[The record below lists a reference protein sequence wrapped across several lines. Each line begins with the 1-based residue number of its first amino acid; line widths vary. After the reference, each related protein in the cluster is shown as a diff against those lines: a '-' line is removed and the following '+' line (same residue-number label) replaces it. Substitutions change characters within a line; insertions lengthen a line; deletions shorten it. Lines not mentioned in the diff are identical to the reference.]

1 MERPS
6 LPEVPLLHGLH
17 STLSLSGATKISR
30 YLIRAKWDREE
41 GGGCGPWAVCY
52 RVTKGGAAAGWTLP
66 TNQIYLVFS
75 VTREPSCDPSRHVGT
90 LSS

>member
-6 LPEVPLLHGLH
+6 SPEVPLLHGLH

-41 GGGCGPWAVCY
+41 GGCGADLGPCVTVLP
-52 RVTKGGAAAGWTLP
+52 RVVLLLAGLSP
-66 TNQIYLVFS
+66 Q
-75 VTREPSCDPSRHVGT
+75 TRYI
-90 LSS
+90 

>member
-6 LPEVPLLHGLH
+6 LAEVHLLHTDYTLH

-41 GGGCGPWAVCY
+41 GGGGCGADLEPCVTVLP
-52 RVTKGGAAAGWTLP
+52 RVGAGCWCWLHSP
-66 TNQIYLVFS
+66 HKPDIFS
-75 VTREPSCDPSRHVGT
+75 I
-90 LSS
+90 

>member
-1 MERPS
+1 MA
-6 LPEVPLLHGLH
+6 EVHLLHTDYTLH

-41 GGGCGPWAVCY
+41 GGGRR
-52 RVTKGGAAAGWTLP
+52 RVRCADLEPCVTVLPRVGAGAGYTLP

-75 VTREPSCDPSRHVGT
+75 VTREP
-90 LSS
+90 

>member
-6 LPEVPLLHGLH
+6 LAEVHLLHTDYTLH

-41 GGGCGPWAVCY
+41 GGGGCGADLEPCVTVLP
-52 RVTKGGAAAGWTLP
+52 RVGAGAGYTLP

-75 VTREPSCDPSRHVGT
+75 VTREP
-90 LSS
+90 

>member
-6 LPEVPLLHGLH
+6 LAEVHLLHTDYTLH

-41 GGGCGPWAVCY
+41 EGAV
-52 RVTKGGAAAGWTLP
+52 R
-66 TNQIYLVFS
+66 
-75 VTREPSCDPSRHVGT
+75 T
-90 LSS
+90 LSRVLPCYQGWVLVLATLSPQTRYI